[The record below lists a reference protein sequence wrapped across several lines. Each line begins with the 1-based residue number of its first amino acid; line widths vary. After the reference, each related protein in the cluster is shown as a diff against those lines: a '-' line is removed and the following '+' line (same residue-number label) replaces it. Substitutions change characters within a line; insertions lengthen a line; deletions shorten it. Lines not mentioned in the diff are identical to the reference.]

1 MRSIVRLLLKIFI
14 RSGWALV
21 SVGEPQLHKGIGN
34 AEERRRYN
42 RAATLEL
49 IRTRGPVPKSELSRL
64 AGLTFPVV
72 SEITDELIKEG
83 LVGENGLGASTGGR
97 RPVLFG
103 LRADARCSIGLNVG
117 TRTLTAVV
125 TDLNAFVAS
134 RIEAP
139 SEMAKGPEMLFARA
153 RETLERLL
161 DGLPEM
167 QGKILGIGLAL
178 PAPILGSRDV
188 FFSPPSYPGWGELR
202 VGELLEEEF
211 NLPVLL
217 DNDANAAA
225 LGEHLYGA
233 GRGVKDMFYLI
244 AHRGVGGAVILDGFL
259 HRGTRGGAG
268 EIGHS
273 VVDLEGPR
281 CGCGRYGCLEAFA
294 GRVAIARRAAKA
306 LKLAGGREMVG
317 KAPDEIATQDVIA
330 AGLAGDRLAREVLW
344 ETGRYLGLGIANAVN
359 FYDPELVVV
368 GGSTLQAGDLILEPA
383 IETVRRRAVPG
394 MAEKVRIVQGELGED
409 AGAVG
414 AAALVLRG
422 LFAVSVP
429 YESRVAAG
437 LEPVSIS

>member
-1 MRSIVRLLLKIFI
+1 MVT
-14 RSGWALV
+14 
-21 SVGEPQLHKGIGN
+21 VGEPKLHKGIGN
-34 AEERRRYN
+34 AEERKRYN
-42 RAATLEL
+42 RAVTLEL
-49 IRTRGPVPKSELSRL
+49 VRTRGLVSKSELSRL
-64 AGLTFPVV
+64 TDLKFPVV
-72 SEITDELIKEG
+72 SEMTDELVEEG
-83 LVGENGLGASTGGR
+83 LVEENGLGPSTGGR

-103 LRADARCSIGLNVG
+103 LRADARCAIGLNVG
-117 TRTLTAVV
+117 TRTLTAVI
-125 TDLNAFVAS
+125 TNLNASVTS
-134 RIEAP
+134 RIEVP
-139 SEMAKGPEMLFARA
+139 SEMVRGPEALFARV

-167 QGKILGIGLAL
+167 RGKILGIGLAL
-178 PAPILGSRDV
+178 PAPVLGSRAT

-211 NLPVLL
+211 DLPVLL

-244 AHRGVGGAVILDGFL
+244 AHRGVGGAVILDGVL
-259 HRGTRGGAG
+259 HRGTHGGAG

-273 VVDLEGPR
+273 VIELEGAR

-306 LKLAGGREMVG
+306 LKLAGGRELAG
-317 KAPDEIATQDVIA
+317 KAPDEITTQDVIA
-330 AGLAGDRLAREVLW
+330 AGLAGDKLAREVLW

-359 FYDPELVVV
+359 LYDPELVVV
-368 GGSTLQAGDLILEPA
+368 GGSTLHAGDLILEPA
-383 IETVRRRAVPG
+383 IETARRRAVPG
-394 MAEKVRIVQGELGED
+394 MAEKVRIVHGELGED

-429 YESRVAAG
+429 YERRKVAG
-437 LEPVSIS
+437 LDPGSLS

>member
-1 MRSIVRLLLKIFI
+1 M
-14 RSGWALV
+14 
-21 SVGEPQLHKGIGN
+21 
-34 AEERRRYN
+34 
-42 RAATLEL
+42 
-49 IRTRGPVPKSELSRL
+49 
-64 AGLTFPVV
+64 
-72 SEITDELIKEG
+72 
-83 LVGENGLGASTGGR
+83 
-97 RPVLFG
+97 FG
-103 LRADARCSIGLNVG
+103 LRADARCAIGLNVG

-125 TDLNAFVAS
+125 TDLNASVAS

-139 SEMAKGPEMLFARA
+139 SEMAKGPETLFARVK
-153 RETLERLL
+153 ETLERLL

-178 PAPILGSRDV
+178 PAPILDSRGAS
-188 FFSPPSYPGWGELR
+188 FSPPSYPGWGELR
-202 VGELLEEEF
+202 IGELLEAEF
-211 NLPVLL
+211 DLPVLL

-233 GRGVKDMFYLI
+233 GRGARNMFYLI
-244 AHRGVGGAVILDGFL
+244 AHRGVGGAAILDGFL
-259 HRGTRGGAG
+259 HRGTHGGAG

-294 GRVAIARRAAKA
+294 GRVAIARRAARE
-306 LKLAGGREMVG
+306 LKLAGGRKLAG
-317 KAPDEIATQDVIA
+317 KAPDEITTQDVIA
-330 AGLAGDRLAREVLW
+330 AGLAGDRLARDVLW

-359 FYDPELVVV
+359 LYDPELVVV

-383 IETVRRRAVPG
+383 TEIARRRAVPG
-394 MAEKVRIVQGELGED
+394 LAEEVRIVQGELEEN

-429 YESRVAAG
+429 HERRRKAAG
-437 LEPVSIS
+437 LDPAGLS